1 MLLLDEPTSG
11 LDSSTAFRIMKTLR
25 NEAERGMSVLATIHQ
40 PSAPLFFLVDRVIV
54 LSEGYCIYN
63 GTPQGVKDYFSDF
76 GLKMS
81 RYSNPADKLSIIA
94 AEPRKV
100 L

>member
-1 MLLLDEPTSG
+1 
-11 LDSSTAFRIMKTLR
+11 
-25 NEAERGMSVLATIHQ
+25 
-40 PSAPLFFLVDRVIV
+40 V

-63 GTPQGVKDYFSDF
+63 GTPQGVKEYFSDF
-76 GLKMS
+76 GLTMS

-100 L
+100 LKKTVTIQQLAEFSKVA